1 MSARMG
7 TELSDAVDGTIK
19 QRRSTRAFLPTAV
32 DRDVIDEILTVAS
45 HAPSGANAQPW
56 MVHVLSGGTLQRVTK
71 SVQAVFDDPDL
82 KSAHREEFDYYP
94 SEWIE
99 PFKARRRRNGLDLY
113 GLLGIG
119 REDKAK
125 MVAHARRNYEFFGA
139 PVGLI
144 FTIDRIMGLGSLMDY
159 GMFLQN
165 IMIAAEARGLNTCPM
180 AAFNVFHEVVRDEL
194 SMHDSEKVLCGMALG
209 YGDPEATVNQL
220 VNPRAGLPEFVHHH
234 E

>member
-1 MSARMG
+1 MSPKL
-7 TELSDAVDGTIK
+7 TETVDAVIE
-19 QRRSTRAFLPTAV
+19 QRRSTRAFLPQQVERELV
-32 DRDVIDEILTVAS
+32 DDVLAVAS

-56 MVHVLSGGTLQRVTK
+56 MVHVLSGSALQRVTK
-71 SVQAVFDDPDL
+71 SVQTVFDDPDL
-82 KSAHREEFDYYP
+82 RHSHREEFDYYP

-99 PFKARRRRNGLDLY
+99 PFKARRRRNGWDLY

-119 REDKAK
+119 REDKAE
-125 MVAHARRNYEFFGA
+125 MLAHQRRNYEFFGA

-165 IMIAAEARGLNTCPM
+165 IMIAAQARGLNTCPM

-194 SMHDSEKVLCGMALG
+194 SLPESEQILCGMALG

-220 VNPRAGLPEFVHHH
+220 VNPRAGLSEFVVYHD
-234 E
+234 

>member
-1 MSARMG
+1 MSAQVSE
-7 TELSDAVDGTIK
+7 TVDTVIK
-19 QRRSTRAFLPTAV
+19 QRRSMRAFLPQVV
-32 DRDVIDEILTVAS
+32 DRDVVDEILTVAS

-56 MVHVLSGGTLQRVTK
+56 MVHVLSGSALQQVTK

-94 SEWIE
+94 SDWIE
-99 PFKARRRRNGLDLY
+99 PFKSRRRRNGLDLY

-119 REDKAK
+119 REDKAD
-125 MVAHARRNYEFFGA
+125 MIAHARRNYEFFGA

-165 IMIAAEARGLNTCPM
+165 IMIAAETRGLNTCPM
-180 AAFNVFHEVVRDEL
+180 AAFNVFHRVVRDEL
-194 SMHDSEKVLCGMALG
+194 SLQDSEQVLCGMALG
-209 YGDPEATVNQL
+209 YGDPEAVVNQL
-220 VNPRAGLPEFVHHH
+220 VNPRADLSEFVVHHD
-234 E
+234 

>member
-1 MSARMG
+1 MSSQSA
-7 TELSDAVDGTIK
+7 EAVYAVIE
-19 QRRSTRAFLPTAV
+19 QRRSTRAFLPQQVA
-32 DRDVIDEILTVAS
+32 RPLIDEILTVAS

-56 MVHVLSGGTLQRVTK
+56 RVHVLTGNSLQRVTK

-82 KSAHREEFDYYP
+82 KRSHREEFDYYP
-94 SEWIE
+94 SEWVD
-99 PFKARRRRNGLDLY
+99 PFKARRRRNGWDLY

-119 REDKAK
+119 REDKAE
-125 MVAHARRNYEFFGA
+125 MRAHQRRNYEFFGA

-165 IMIAAEARGLNTCPM
+165 IMIAAQARGLNTCPM

-194 SMHDSEKVLCGMALG
+194 SLADSEQVLCGMALG
-209 YGDPEATVNQL
+209 YGDSESTVNQL
-220 VNPRAGLPEFVHHH
+220 VNPRADLSEFVMHHD
-234 E
+234 